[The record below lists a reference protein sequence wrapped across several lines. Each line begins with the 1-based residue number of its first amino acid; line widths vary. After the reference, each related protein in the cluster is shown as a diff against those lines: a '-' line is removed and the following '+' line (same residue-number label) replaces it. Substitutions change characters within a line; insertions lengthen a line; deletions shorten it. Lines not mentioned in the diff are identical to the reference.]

1 MPGLPVG
8 EVIIARGLIIF
19 GWGIFTAAVCF
30 SRKLFGLRRLAIG
43 WFWKDPAS
51 VGISD
56 FFGDKISSCFGL
68 SLCSIF
74 RRAPRAS
81 GCVGFRE
88 MTVSLDCALRRAML
102 LSCARG
108 EPSSSLPILT
118 RRGDVDELRLCCCA
132 FNVDCH
138 SGKLPGALV
147 LRVTCT
153 VLGCCGG
160 ELSSC
165 LGELTGLIEFCWNA
179 LSICSI

>member
-118 RRGDVDELRLCCCA
+118 RRGEVDELRLCA
-132 FNVDCH
+132 PNQWSATNCH
-138 SGKLPGALV
+138 SRLCVGVTKSTQHNQDSSRIFANRHLKVKKWEGWYLL
-147 LRVTCT
+147 LR
-153 VLGCCGG
+153 
-160 ELSSC
+160 
-165 LGELTGLIEFCWNA
+165 I
-179 LSICSI
+179 